1 MPVSATMASL
11 ATSAMEPPRDP
22 MMSKNVKTGTEIME
36 LGKMA
41 RVNQERACRNATL
54 KIEKSVNEID

>member
-1 MPVSATMASL
+1 
-11 ATSAMEPPRDP
+11 MEPPRDP
-22 MMSKNVKTGTEIME
+22 MMSKKVKTGTEIME
-36 LGKMA
+36 PGKMA